1 MFYQLNQLAN
11 SISIKTVFLYS
22 FFSLILFLGNTWQ
35 TNAQNQGEILIDGT
49 YRDQP
54 LQVFF
59 DSLETKYNLQFFYK
73 QEWLAPHSIN
83 KSFRNT
89 PLIQALNNIFLDNE
103 LTFRFFQDNGVVIY
117 PEVSGSFS
125 RLDESSQFLIIGNPL
140 NLGRYKRAT
149 LRGRVVD
156 GKTDETLVGAIV
168 YHTETQKGTTTDENG
183 EFEME
188 LPTGDHR
195 LQFSFVGLQSST
207 WKIRLIEDGYE
218 EFRLFEE
225 SHAIE
230 EVTVIGKDADLPR
243 SQMSMVQM
251 SSVEIKK
258 LPALMGE
265 VDILKGMTM
274 LPGVQT
280 VGELA
285 SGFNVRGGN
294 TDQNL
299 ILINGSP
306 VFNSS
311 HLFGFLSLINPDVVE
326 NVRLFKG
333 GMPANFGERV
343 ASVMEV
349 GFKDGNTE
357 QIRFYGGIGLVN
369 SRVTMDGPFS
379 KNKKLTFVA
388 GGRSSYAN
396 WIMKEIPELDFARSV
411 TNFYDVSTKITYKFD
426 KYNRMSLMGYVSND
440 EFNTSAESVTQYGN
454 ILANLDVSNQLTEE
468 LFGDLEVAHSQYNY
482 RLTDYAQQ
490 NPLESYYLD
499 NRLAYSSAGYTLR
512 WHPNAVHK
520 AIGGFKVINYRVNP
534 GKISPVEDSTLIVSR
549 ELPVENSL
557 EAALFVGDEMEISSK
572 FSVSAGL
579 RFSFFKNKTTTM
591 DPVDNSAGD
600 WMFFDDYFPGVPE
613 QREEKK
619 FYAGFEP
626 RLSARYDASTNT
638 VIKWNYQR
646 VRQYM
651 FQLSNNAVVSPAETW
666 KSASPGLKP
675 LISDQIAFGV
685 EKGPGFKGIDF
696 SSEVYFKYLQNLV
709 EYKNGAQLIM
719 NENIEDD
726 LIPARGYS
734 VGIELSA
741 RKNTGRLTGSA
752 SYVLSRTKQKTI
764 AESEADNFWDGK
776 FYPSLYD
783 KPHDFSLLGTYN
795 ISRRWRFT
803 ANFVYISGRPVTLPE
818 IKYKYA
824 GETLVYYSD
833 RNKYRMP
840 PYHRLDV
847 SITFDENLRRKRMW
861 KGSWTLSVYNAY
873 GRENPYSV
881 YYRKAGPGAENEFR
895 KYSLYKLSVIGIPV
909 PSLTYNFKF

>member
-1 MFYQLNQLAN
+1 MYYRLIQKAKLF
-11 SISIKTVFLYS
+11 SIRVFVCSIFTIVF
-22 FFSLILFLGNTWQ
+22 ILGT
-35 TNAQNQGEILIDGT
+35 TRTANAQNQGEILIDGT
-49 YRDQP
+49 FRDQP
-54 LQVFF
+54 MSVFL
-59 DSLETKYNLQFFYK
+59 DSLGTKYNLRFFYK
-73 QEWLAPHSIN
+73 QEWLAPHTIS
-83 KSFRNT
+83 KEFRST

-103 LTFRFFQDNGVVIY
+103 LTFRFFQDKGVVIY
-117 PEVSGSFS
+117 PEVSGNFS

-156 GKTDETLVGAIV
+156 GKTGETLVGAIV
-168 YHTETQKGTTTDENG
+168 YHTETQKGATTDESG

-195 LQFSFVGLQSST
+195 LQFSFVGLQSSN

-218 EFRLFEE
+218 EFQLFEE

-230 EVTVIGKDADLPR
+230 EVTVVGKEADLPR

-280 VGELA
+280 VGELS

-357 QIRFYGGIGLVN
+357 QIRFYGGIGLIN
-369 SRVTMDGPFS
+369 SRVTMDGPLS

-388 GGRSSYAN
+388 GGRSSYTN

-411 TNFYDVSTKITYKFD
+411 TQFYDVSGKITYKFD

-440 EFNTSAESVTQYGN
+440 EFNTSTESVTQYGN
-454 ILANLDVSNQLTEE
+454 ILANLEVSNQLTGKLYGDFE
-468 LFGDLEVAHSQYNY
+468 LAHSQYSY
-482 RLTDYAQQ
+482 RLTDFARQ
-490 NPLESYYLD
+490 NPLESYFLD
-499 NRLAYSSAGYTLR
+499 NRLMYSSAGYTVR
-512 WHPNAVHK
+512 WHPNIMHK
-520 AIGGFKVINYRVNP
+520 AIGGIKVVDYRINP
-534 GKISPVEDSTLIVSR
+534 GKISPVEDTTRIVSR
-549 ELPVENSL
+549 ELPAENAL
-557 EAALFVGDEMEISSK
+557 EAAVFVGDEFEISPQ

-579 RFSFFKNKTTTM
+579 RFSFFKNRGSAENPENNESDGFTTL
-591 DPVDNSAGD
+591 DPSPDI
-600 WMFFDDYFPGVPE
+600 PE
-613 QREEKK
+613 KEIREKH
-619 FYAGFEP
+619 YTGFEP
-626 RLSARYDASTNT
+626 RLSARYDVNANT
-638 VIKWNYQR
+638 TVKWNYQR

-666 KSASPGLKP
+666 KPASPGLKP
-675 LISDQIAFGV
+675 LISDQVAFGM
-685 EKGPGFKGIDF
+685 EKDSWLRGIDF

-726 LIPARGYS
+726 LISASGYS
-734 VGIELSA
+734 AGIELSA
-741 RKNTGRLTGSA
+741 RKNTGRLTGSV
-752 SYVLSRTKQKTI
+752 SYVLSRTMQKTN
-764 AESEADNFWDGK
+764 AENAEDNFWDGK
-776 FYPSLYD
+776 YYSSLYD
-783 KPHDFSLLGTYN
+783 KPHDFSLVGTYN
-795 ISRRWRFT
+795 ISRRWRFS
-803 ANFVYISGRPVTLPE
+803 ANFVFVSGRPVTLPE

-824 GETLVYYSD
+824 GETMVYYSD

-840 PYHRLDV
+840 PYHRLDI

-881 YYRKAGPGAENEFR
+881 YYRKSGPGAGNDSR

>member
-1 MFYQLNQLAN
+1 MYILFSLVLFLAN
-11 SISIKTVFLYS
+11 F
-22 FFSLILFLGNTWQ
+22 GQ
-35 TNAQNQGEILIDGT
+35 ANAQNQGEILIDGT
-49 YRDQP
+49 FRDQP

-73 QEWLAPHSIN
+73 KDWLASQTISRTF
-83 KSFRNT
+83 KNT
-89 PLIQALNNIFLDNE
+89 PLIQALNNIFLNNN

-117 PEVSGSFS
+117 PQVSGSFS

-140 NLGRYKRAT
+140 NLGRYKKAT

-156 GKTDETLVGAIV
+156 GKTGETLVGAIV
-168 YHTETQKGTTTDENG
+168 YHTETQKGATTDENG

-188 LPTGDHR
+188 LATGDHR
-195 LQFSFVGLQSST
+195 LQFSFVGLQSSS

-218 EFRLFEE
+218 EFQLFEE
-225 SHAIE
+225 SHNIE
-230 EVTVIGKDADLPR
+230 EVTVVGKEADLPR
-243 SQMSMVQM
+243 SQMSLVQM

-280 VGELA
+280 VGELS

-343 ASVMEV
+343 SSVMEV

-369 SRVTMDGPFS
+369 SRVTMDGPLS

-388 GGRSSYAN
+388 GARSSYAN

-411 TNFYDVSTKITYKFD
+411 TNFYDVSGKITLKFN

-454 ILANLDVSNQLTEE
+454 ILANLEVSNQLTEE
-468 LFGDLEVAHSQYNY
+468 LFGDLEMAYSRYKY
-482 RLTDYAQQ
+482 RLTDYAGK
-490 NPLESYYLD
+490 NPLESYFLD

-520 AIGGFKVINYRVNP
+520 IIGGVKVINYGVNP
-534 GKISPVEDSTLIVSR
+534 GKISPVEDTTLIVSR

-557 EAALFVGDEMEISSK
+557 EAALFAGDEIEISPR
-572 FSVSAGL
+572 FSVSAGM
-579 RFSFFKNKTTTM
+579 RFSVFKNKTTAKDSEADT
-591 DPVDNSAGD
+591 DNI
-600 WMFFDDYFPGVPE
+600 FFYAPPGIPSE
-613 QREEKK
+613 NLTQEK
-619 FYAGFEP
+619 FYAGLEP
-626 RLSARYDASTNT
+626 RLSARYDASANT
-638 VIKWNYQR
+638 TLKWNYQR
-646 VRQYM
+646 VRQHM
-651 FQLSNNAVVSPAETW
+651 FQLSNNAVISPAETW
-666 KSASPGLKP
+666 KSASPDLKP
-675 LISDQIAFGV
+675 LISDQVAFGL
-685 EKGPGFKGIDF
+685 ERGQGLKGIGF

-709 EYKNGAQLIM
+709 EYKNGAQIIM

-726 LIPARGYS
+726 LIPARGYAM
-734 VGIELSA
+734 GIELSA
-741 RKNTGRLTGSA
+741 QKNTGRLTGSV
-752 SYVLSRTKQKTI
+752 SYVLSRTKQKTL
-764 AESEADNFWDGK
+764 AESESDNFWDGK

-783 KPHDFSLLGTYN
+783 KPHDLSMLGTYN

-824 GETLVYYSD
+824 DETLVYYSD

-840 PYHRLDV
+840 PYHRLDL

-881 YYRKAGPGAENEFR
+881 YYRKAGPGAENDFR

>member
-1 MFYQLNQLAN
+1 MFYQQNQIAIP
-11 SISIKTVFLYS
+11 ISVRQFIFYLLL
-22 FFSLILFLGNTWQ
+22 SLILFVCTIKSA
-35 TNAQNQGEILIDGT
+35 TAQEQGEIQINGT
-49 YRDQP
+49 FRDQP

-59 DSLETKYNLQFFYK
+59 DSLETKYNLRFFYK
-73 QEWLAPHSIN
+73 KEWISPYTIS
-83 KSFRNT
+83 KEFRNT
-89 PLIQALNNIFLDNE
+89 PLIQALNNIFLDNK
-103 LTFRFFQDNGVVIY
+103 LTFQFFQDDGVVIF
-117 PEVSGSFS
+117 PEVSGSYS
-125 RLDESSQFLIIGNPL
+125 RLDESAQLLIIGNPL

-156 GKTDETLVGAIV
+156 GKTGETLVGAIV
-168 YHTETQKGTTTDENG
+168 YHTESQKGVTTDENG

-195 LQFSFVGLQSST
+195 LQFSFVGLQNSA

-218 EFRLFEE
+218 EFQLFEE

-230 EVTVIGKDADLPR
+230 EVTVIGKEADLPR

-333 GMPANFGERV
+333 GMPAKFGERV

-357 QIRFYGGIGLVN
+357 QIRFYGGIGLIN
-369 SRVTMDGPFS
+369 SRVTMDGPLN

-388 GGRSSYAN
+388 GGRSSYTN
-396 WIMKEIPELDFARSV
+396 WIMKQIPELSFARSV
-411 TNFYDVSTKITYKFD
+411 THFYDVSGKITYKFD
-426 KYNRMSLMGYVSND
+426 KYNRISLMSYVSND
-440 EFNTSAESVTQYGN
+440 EFNTSAQSVTQYGN
-454 ILANLDVSNQLTEE
+454 LLANLDVSNRFTEE
-468 LFGDLEVAHSQYNY
+468 LFGDFNLAHSQYNY
-482 RLTDYAQQ
+482 RLTDYANQ
-490 NPLESYYLD
+490 NSLEAYFLD
-499 NRLAYSSAGYTLR
+499 NRLVYSSAGYNLR
-512 WHPNAVHK
+512 WHPNPVHK
-520 AIGGFKVINYRVNP
+520 VTAGVKAVVYAVNP
-534 GKISPVEDSTLIVSR
+534 GKISPVNDTTRIQPR
-549 ELPVENSL
+549 ELARENAL
-557 EAALFVGDEMEISSK
+557 EAALFFGDEIEINSQ
-572 FSVSAGL
+572 FSVAAGL
-579 RFSFFKNKTTTM
+579 RFSYFNFKNQGTESTQ
-591 DPVDNSAGD
+591 ND
-600 WMFFDDYFPGVPE
+600 WDDLIFFDIYPPGVL
-613 QREEKK
+613 EKEK
-619 FYAGFEP
+619 EKNFYAGFEP
-626 RLSARYDASTNT
+626 RLSFRYDANVNT
-638 VIKWNYQR
+638 SLKWNYQR
-646 VRQYM
+646 MRQYM
-651 FQLSNNAVVSPAETW
+651 FQLSNNAVISPAETW
-666 KSASPGLKP
+666 KPVNNALKP
-675 LISDQIAFGV
+675 LISDQIAVGL
-685 EKGPGFKGIDF
+685 ENDSWLKGIDF
-696 SSEVYFKYLQNLV
+696 SAEVYFKYLQNLV

-719 NENIEDD
+719 NENVEDD
-726 LIPARGYS
+726 LIPARGFSY
-734 VGIELSA
+734 GLELSVQ
-741 RKNTGRLTGSA
+741 KNLGRLTGSA

-764 AESEADNFWDGK
+764 AETEEENFWDGK

-783 KPHDFSLLGTYN
+783 KPHDFSILGTYN

-803 ANFVYISGRPVTLPE
+803 ANFVFISGRPVTLPE
-818 IKYKYA
+818 IKYRYA

-847 SITFDENLRRKRMW
+847 SLTFDENLRRKRMW

-873 GRENPYSV
+873 GRENPYSI
-881 YYRKAGPGAENEFR
+881 YYRKSDPGTGGDFR
-895 KYSLYKLSVIGIPV
+895 RYSLYKLSVIGIPV
-909 PSLTYNFKF
+909 PSLTYNFTF

>member
-1 MFYQLNQLAN
+1 MFYQQNQITNPHLGRP
-11 SISIKTVFLYS
+11 SILYQL
-22 FFSLILFLGNTWQ
+22 FFLILFFGTGHLT
-35 TNAQNQGEILIDGT
+35 TAQSVGEIRIDGNF
-49 YRDQP
+49 RNQP
-54 LQVFF
+54 LQNFI
-59 DSLETKYNLQFFYK
+59 DSLETKYNVRFFYR
-73 QEWLAPHSIN
+73 QEWISPYTIN
-83 KSFRNT
+83 KEFQNT

-103 LTFRFFQDNGVVIY
+103 LTFQFFQNDGVVIY

-125 RLDESSQFLIIGNPL
+125 RLDESSRFLIIGNPL

-149 LRGRVVD
+149 IRGRVVD
-156 GKTDETLVGAIV
+156 GKTGETLVGAIV
-168 YHTETQKGTTTDENG
+168 YHTETQKGSTTDENG
-183 EFEME
+183 EFAME

-195 LQFSFVGLQSST
+195 LQFSFVGLQSSD
-207 WKIRLIEDGYE
+207 WNIRLIEDGYE
-218 EFRLFEE
+218 EFQLFEE

-230 EVTVIGKDADLPR
+230 EVTVIGKEADLPR

-251 SSVEIKK
+251 SSVDIKK

-274 LPGVQT
+274 LSGVQT
-280 VGELA
+280 VGELS

-349 GFKDGNTE
+349 GFKDGNTD

-369 SRVTMDGPFS
+369 SRVTMDGPLS

-411 TNFYDVSTKITYKFD
+411 TQFYDVSGKMTYKFD

-440 EFNTSAESVTQYGN
+440 EFNTSAQSVTQYGN
-454 ILANLDVSNQLTEE
+454 ILANLKVSNQLTEK
-468 LFGDLEVAHSQYNY
+468 LFGDLEVAHSQYSY
-482 RLTDYAQQ
+482 RLTDFAQQ
-490 NPLESYYLD
+490 NPLESYFLD
-499 NRLAYSSAGYTLR
+499 NRLIYSSAGYTAR
-512 WHPNAVHK
+512 WHPSALHK
-520 AIGGFKVINYRVNP
+520 AIGGIKVVNYRVNP

-557 EAALFVGDEMEISSK
+557 ETALFIGDEMEISPK

-591 DPVDNSAGD
+591 EPGDNGSGD
-600 WMFFDDYFPGVPE
+600 WMFSDYYFPGVPE
-613 QREEKK
+613 NKEEKK
-619 FYAGFEP
+619 YYAGFEP
-626 RLSARYDASTNT
+626 RLSARYDAITNT

-685 EKGPGFKGIDF
+685 EKGPGLKGIDF

-726 LIPARGYS
+726 LIPASGYS

-741 RKNTGRLTGSA
+741 QKNTGRLTGSA
-752 SYVLSRTKQKTI
+752 SYVLSRTKQKTN
-764 AESEADNFWDGK
+764 AENAEDNFWEGK

-783 KPHDFSLLGTYN
+783 KPHDFSLVGTYN
-795 ISRRWRFT
+795 ISRRWRFS
-803 ANFVYISGRPVTLPE
+803 ANFVYVSGRPVTLPE

-824 GETLVYYSD
+824 GEILVYYSL

-847 SITFDENLRRKRMW
+847 SITFDENLRRQRMW
-861 KGSWTLSVYNAY
+861 KGSWTLSVYNTY

-881 YYRKAGPGAENEFR
+881 YYRKAGPGAENDYR
-895 KYSLYKLSVIGIPV
+895 KYSLYKLSAIGIPV